1 MAAEHRKIRE
11 CNDTACESCQK
22 KTWGNFE
29 GGRVW
34 NVKKS
39 NRKQT
44 PNSAECYT
52 SKQGY
57 KVNLIQDTAGNDMET
72 NYISEKCAVFVADCI
87 RYTICGRTSMEMI
100 KKMVDSME

>member
-39 NRKQT
+39 NRK
-44 PNSAECYT
+44 
-52 SKQGY
+52 
-57 KVNLIQDTAGNDMET
+57 
-72 NYISEKCAVFVADCI
+72 
-87 RYTICGRTSMEMI
+87 
-100 KKMVDSME
+100 